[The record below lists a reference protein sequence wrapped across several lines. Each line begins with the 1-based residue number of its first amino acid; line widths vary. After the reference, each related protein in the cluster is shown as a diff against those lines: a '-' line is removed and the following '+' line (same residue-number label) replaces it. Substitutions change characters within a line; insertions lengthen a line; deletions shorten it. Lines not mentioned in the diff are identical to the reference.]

1 MEGTARA
8 TGPAFFSSLVEHL
21 ASLLD
26 ARHAIVGRIRR
37 GERTDRVEAL
47 AAWSNGGLVSDL
59 AYDLAGSPCE
69 NALEQGICVYPA
81 RVCERFPTDTLLR
94 EMRAES
100 YVGAALVASPGE
112 PMGVLCV
119 LDDRPISGQRVEVAE
134 TILEIFASRA
144 MAEIDRIEAH
154 EKLLEQHQTLEDML
168 AERTSELA
176 EAHARL
182 DRAAR
187 LAGLGTL
194 ASGIAH
200 ELNNPLGS
208 IRLACEELALDGESE
223 AVRARAIECLVESV
237 ERCSETVKGIKRF
250 ANDEAA
256 EKTRVD
262 VNACIE
268 AAATTRRRLRASGEV
283 EIVVERLAPNA
294 IVEGNRIQIEQVIDN
309 LLQNAI
315 HAPGTQCVVA
325 RSIALPGRIAI
336 EVADD
341 GSGIR
346 DEDLPR
352 IFDPFFTTRLREG
365 GTGLGLSICH
375 SIVEDHGGTID
386 ARRPLDGGT
395 CFRVELPAVK
405 REG

>member
-1 MEGTARA
+1 
-8 TGPAFFSSLVEHL
+8 
-21 ASLLD
+21 
-26 ARHAIVGRIRR
+26 
-37 GERTDRVEAL
+37 VEAL
-47 AAWSNGGLVSDL
+47 AAWSNGELLSSL
-59 AYDLAGSPCE
+59 SYELAGSPCE
-69 NALEQGICVYPA
+69 NVLEQGACIYPA
-81 RVCERFPTDTLLR
+81 RVCELFPSDELLR
-94 EMRAES
+94 EMGVES
-100 YVGAALVASPGE
+100 YIGSALAASPGE
-112 PMGVLCV
+112 PIGVLCV
-119 LDDRPISGQRVEVAE
+119 LDDRPIDADRLEIAE
-134 TILEIFASRA
+134 TLLEIFASRA
-144 MAEIDRIEAH
+144 MAEMDRIEAH
-154 EKLLEQHQTLEDML
+154 ETLLNQHHALEDML
-168 AERTSELA
+168 SERTGELA

-200 ELNNPLGS
+200 EINNPLGT
-208 IRLACEELALDGESE
+208 IRLACDELAQEGESDE
-223 AVRARAIECLVESV
+223 VRERAVECLIESV
-237 ERCSETVKGIKRF
+237 ERCSAIVKGIRRF

-268 AAATTRRRLRASGEV
+268 AAAATRRRVRTPVPA
-283 EIVVERLAPNA
+283 EIVVERLAPDA

-315 HAPGTQCVVA
+315 QAPGMTRVA
-325 RSIALPGRIAI
+325 IRSIAVSGRVVI

-341 GSGIR
+341 GAGIR

-375 SIVEDHGGTID
+375 SIVEDHAGTID
-386 ARRPLDGGT
+386 ARRRPEGGT
-395 CFRVELPAVK
+395 CFRVELPAAPLD
-405 REG
+405 